1 MLNNEAFKYAAKYIE
16 EINTI
21 NDVNDN
27 DVLRS
32 NQKVKSNPQILNG
45 TKSNNKDPMYD
56 HYNYESI
63 MKVIDILCNP

>member
-1 MLNNEAFKYAAKYIE
+1 MLNNEAFKYAAKHIE

-45 TKSNNKDPMYD
+45 TKSNNKDLMYD

>member
-1 MLNNEAFKYAAKYIE
+1 MLNNEAFKYAAKYI
-16 EINTI
+16 
-21 NDVNDN
+21 DVNDN